1 MQLYIQIEGD
11 ALVSMQRIF
20 TIQEMNTLNKTLYET
35 SKKKNIKLTSTN
47 NASFKDFTDQNNYL

>member
-11 ALVSMQRIF
+11 ALVCMQRIF

-35 SKKKNIKLTSTN
+35 SKTNYKTNIDKQCIIYR
-47 NASFKDFTDQNNYL
+47 FH

>member
-35 SKKKNIKLTSTN
+35 SKKIIKLTLTN
-47 NASFKDFTDQNNYL
+47 NASFKDFTDRNNFL

>member
-35 SKKKNIKLTSTN
+35 SKKYYKTNIDN
-47 NASFKDFTDQNNYL
+47 NASLKDFTYQNNYL

>member
-35 SKKKNIKLTSTN
+35 RKKYYKTNIDK
-47 NASFKDFTDQNNYL
+47 QCII